1 METPNMFVVLALL
14 LVAALT
20 CINYN
25 HFTATANWPTS
36 LKLHAGNT
44 GVVIVGI
51 FKNEAE
57 GLEEWCKHYLEMQ
70 GVKHLY
76 LIDNNSTDLWQAAV
90 APYRERLTVFSRPRA
105 HAQSLHYN
113 SILPMLK
120 QKHLDDWVFVLD
132 IDEYLYPS
140 GLGTIASVVQTNVYF
155 QTHAHISIRWKMFG
169 SSGKVLQ
176 PPSIRCSFV
185 NRMDENNKEHS
196 FSNHESIAVKS
207 GVAIRYLQHFNIHSH
222 VYWNPDFT
230 HIVSPEGH
238 QRFLGEDELAS
249 GIFQL
254 NHYPIQSLDWF
265 TRIKMTRGSASST
278 RFDHVRDVNYFAKY
292 DHNELEDRALANQ
305 IDCYNSV

>member
-1 METPNMFVVLALL
+1 MDTPNIFAVLALL
-14 LVAALT
+14 LVAAMT
-20 CINYN
+20 CVSYN
-25 HFTATANWPTS
+25 HFTATSDWPTPS
-36 LKLHAGNT
+36 KLHAGDT

-90 APYRERLTVFSRPRA
+90 APYRERLTVFSRTRA
-105 HAQSLHYN
+105 HAQKDHYN
-113 SILPMLK
+113 SLLRMLK
-120 QKHLDDWVFVLD
+120 HKHLADWAFVLD

-140 GLGTIASVVQTNVYF
+140 GLGTIASVVQTNLYF

-169 SSGKVLQ
+169 SSGMVLQ
-176 PPSIRCSFV
+176 PSSIRCSFV
-185 NRMDENNKEHS
+185 NRMDENNKKHS
-196 FSNHESIAVKS
+196 FWRHDEMIEVKS
-207 GVAIRYLQHFNIHSH
+207 GVAIRYLQHFNVHSH

-230 HIVSPEGH
+230 HTVSPTGK

-254 NHYPIQSLDWF
+254 NHYPIQSFDWF
-265 TRIKMTRGSASST
+265 TRTKMTRGDSSSA
-278 RFDHVRDVNYFAKY
+278 RFDHVRNINYFAKY
-292 DHNELEDRALANQ
+292 DHNELEDKALANQ
-305 IDCYNSV
+305 IDC